1 MTQSHDQGRH
11 IVEYN
16 GQTLDRSPY
25 LPLVHHGNTRAAWV
39 GSIIA
44 FFGFLVASVAFVLP
58 GGISWPVMGVGFA
71 IVALSVV
78 VGGVLRSLGHG
89 AREDLLAPQGGGH

>member
-1 MTQSHDQGRH
+1 MTHSHDQGH

-16 GQTLDRSPY
+16 GQKLDRSPY

-44 FFGFLVASVAFVLP
+44 FVGFLVAGIAFVLP
-58 GGISWPVMGVGFA
+58 GGISWPIMWIGLG
-71 IVALSVV
+71 IVLLSAV
-78 VGGVLRSLGHG
+78 VGGILRNLGHG
-89 AREDLLAPQGGGH
+89 AREDLLAPRGSER